1 MPAKTPHVSPDVA
14 SMAQK
19 IGSQIR
25 LRRKAL
31 GVNATAVAESAG
43 MSRVTLYRIE
53 HGEPSVTFGAYLAVL
68 DVLSMAV
75 AVGHPILENLQNSP
89 LQPEEGWLPLS
100 IPLVDYP
107 QLKRLAWQISDVEK
121 LSPREALDIYERNWR
136 HLDVAEL
143 DERERQLIDALR
155 AVFKEGEKR
164 V

>member
-1 MPAKTPHVSPDVA
+1 MPAKTPNTTPNVEIKA
-14 SMAQK
+14 EN

-53 HGEPSVTFGAYLAVL
+53 HGELSVTFGAYLAVL
-68 DVLSMAV
+68 DVLNMAFT
-75 AVGHPILENLQNSP
+75 VGSILENANSP
-89 LQPEEGWLPLS
+89 LLPPDEGWLPVK
-100 IPLVDYP
+100 IPLADYP
-107 QLKRLAWQISDVEK
+107 QLKRLAWQISDVES

-136 HLDVAEL
+136 HLEVADL
-143 DERERQLIDALR
+143 DAREHRLIDALR
-155 AVFKEGEKR
+155 AVLNEGDRR

>member
-1 MPAKTPHVSPDVA
+1 MPAKTPHVSPEVETR
-14 SMAQK
+14 AQK

-68 DVLSMAV
+68 DVLNMAV
-75 AVGHPILENLQNSP
+75 AVGPVLENAHNPPPQS
-89 LQPEEGWLPLS
+89 EEGWLPVS

-107 QLKRLAWQISDVEK
+107 QLKRLAWQISDVEI

-136 HLDVAEL
+136 HLNVAEL
-143 DERERQLIDALR
+143 DERERRLIDALR
-155 AVFKEGEKR
+155 AVFKEGDRR

>member
-1 MPAKTPHVSPDVA
+1 MPAKTPNVTPDIEA
-14 SMAQK
+14 RALML
-19 IGSQIR
+19 GGQIR

-68 DVLSMAV
+68 DVLNMTLAV
-75 AVGHPILENLQNSP
+75 SYEPGNVAD
-89 LQPEEGWLPLS
+89 QPSLPKEGWIPVS
-100 IPLVDYP
+100 IPLANYP
-107 QLKRLAWQISDVEK
+107 QLKRLAWQVTAAES

-136 HLDVAEL
+136 HLDVAGLNEQ
-143 DERERQLIDALR
+143 ERRLIDALR
-155 AVFKEGEKR
+155 AVLSVGGGR